1 MERASRGIRAATLI
15 GFEAG
20 TIVALHA
27 IGGVEWLQVPW
38 HQLGHWLQET
48 PADESLPALVR
59 IVALALT
66 YWLAISTTFYA
77 LARAVRIPSAVRTIE
92 WATLPAVRRVVDG
105 TAALTIVTATVAGPA
120 MPAIA
125 TDGPAPI
132 VVEIGEDGL
141 PIPPFVDSEDA
152 QPGETLPQGAAR
164 VGWTPTPAGVPA
176 PIATAPT
183 TAVITEPAQWT
194 VAPGDNLW
202 IIAEQHLGTFA
213 GSGTQLPDIGD
224 YWHRVVVANHDIIRS
239 SDPDLIYPGEVV
251 VLPAVAEEQP

>member
-1 MERASRGIRAATLI
+1 MEQASRGIRAATLI

-20 TIVALHA
+20 AIVVLHA
-27 IGGVEWLQVPW
+27 IGGVEWLQIPW
-38 HQLGHWLQET
+38 HQLGNWLQQT

-66 YWLAISTTFYA
+66 YWLAISTALYA
-77 LARAVRIPSAVRTIE
+77 LARAARIPSAVRAIE

-105 TAALTIVTATVAGPA
+105 TAALTIAAATVAGPA

-141 PIPPFVDSEDA
+141 PIPPFVGSDDDPPA
-152 QPGETLPQGAAR
+152 ETLPQGAAQ

-176 PIATAPT
+176 PEATVPATAI
-183 TAVITEPAQWT
+183 ITEAAQWT
-194 VAPGDNLW
+194 VASGDNLW
-202 IIAEQHLGTFA
+202 SIAEQHLGTLA
-213 GSGTQLPDIGD
+213 ASGTQLPDVGD
-224 YWHRVVVANHDIIRS
+224 YWHRVVIANLDVIRS
-239 SDPDLIYPGEVV
+239 SDPDLIYPGEIV
-251 VLPAVAEEQP
+251 VLPAVAGEQP